1 MHQCVPDYNLGRIGL
16 SLSIRLFT
24 ENRNR
29 LLILNTNNMKTQV
42 KKVFTR
48 IPSYIGNSLNSK
60 VRSLL
65 LVVAL
70 MLTSISGFAHC
81 DSYDGPVI
89 KDALTA
95 LDQNNVELVL
105 KWIDPQQEEEI
116 ISLFHKTYN
125 LKNEDE
131 QVYAIVEKHFLETLV
146 RLHRETEGAGFTG
159 LKPAGSMTPLVEMAD
174 NSIADNE
181 VENVIKTVTSHLEEV
196 LRERYAEVM
205 KLHKTKNDSVEQGR
219 AYVHAYVEYTHT
231 LEFLEHVLHGD
242 LAH

>member
-1 MHQCVPDYNLGRIGL
+1 MHQCVPDYKLGRTGL

-24 ENRNR
+24 ENQNR
-29 LLILNTNNMKTQV
+29 LLTLNTNVMKTQV
-42 KKVFTR
+42 KKVFAT
-48 IPSYIGNSLNSK
+48 IPSYIGNSLNAK

-146 RLHRETEGAGFTG
+146 RLHRETEGASFTG

-181 VENVIKTVTSHLEEV
+181 VESVINTVTTHLDEV

-219 AYVHAYVEYTHT
+219 AYVHAYVQYTHT

-242 LAH
+242 IAH